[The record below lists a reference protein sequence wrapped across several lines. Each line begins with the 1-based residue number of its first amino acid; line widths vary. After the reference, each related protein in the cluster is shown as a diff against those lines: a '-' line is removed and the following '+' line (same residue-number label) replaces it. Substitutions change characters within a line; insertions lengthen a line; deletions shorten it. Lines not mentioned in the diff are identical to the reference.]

1 MEPKA
6 TMVILDIAAE
16 IREEVGKVNA
26 EIARA
31 KANSADWTSYA
42 LVVKELLQQTQVQ
55 MSVTLRMLDTV
66 RKMSKQAAD
75 DRQAMKATSA

>member
-1 MEPKA
+1 MEPSA

-16 IREEVGKVNA
+16 IREEVSKANA

-31 KANSADWTSYA
+31 KSNSADWTSYS
-42 LVVKELLQQTQVQ
+42 LVMQELLKQTQVQ

-66 RKMSKQAAD
+66 RKMAKQAAD
-75 DRQAMKATSA
+75 DRQAMKAQ

>member
-1 MEPKA
+1 MEPSA

-16 IREEVGKVNA
+16 IREEVSKTNA

-31 KANSADWTSYA
+31 KNNSADWTSYS
-42 LVVKELLQQTQVQ
+42 LVMGELLKQTQVQ

-66 RKMSKQAAD
+66 RKMAKQAAD
-75 DRQAMKATSA
+75 DRQAMKMK